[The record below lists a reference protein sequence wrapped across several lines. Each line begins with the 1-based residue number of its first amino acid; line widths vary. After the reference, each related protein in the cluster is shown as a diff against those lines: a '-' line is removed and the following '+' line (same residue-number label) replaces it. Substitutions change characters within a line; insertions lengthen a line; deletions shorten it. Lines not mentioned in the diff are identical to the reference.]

1 MRILK
6 KHSKRLAA
14 LALCAVLLL
23 GALPL
28 GLFQASAAGWSEPY
42 MGKLQEWGVM
52 RGDGNGNMNPN
63 AQMTRAE
70 MVAFLNRGFGFNEPG
85 PISFTDVQ
93 RKDWFY
99 NDIAIGKKAGIFNGT
114 SATTAEPLGR
124 VTREMVLALISRC
137 LRLEESP
144 GEVTEF
150 TDGRQF
156 SSWCAPYVRS
166 AMLAGIISGRGDGTF
181 RPGQYTT
188 RGEMAKMLAV
198 ALGDLVNKPGL
209 YEKGGVFGNVTINT
223 SGVTLKDTTI
233 AGDLYI
239 SGGLGLG
246 DVVLDNV
253 KVLGRIVVAG
263 GGESQD
269 GRASIV
275 LNGVEAHE
283 MLVDPATG
291 QYVSLR
297 AIGSTNIPKT
307 TVKSNAFIQDD
318 VRDESKGL
326 REVFLEAGEG
336 ASFTVAG
343 NFKTVTNKTPGSVLT
358 VGDTGEGSGDTINV
372 DEKAV
377 GSQVVLEINSNVD
390 HINLD
395 TATKVTGSPT
405 GEGDIGELTVNTNG
419 SSCDILPDKVIVRPG
434 VITNI
439 AGMEDVDSEKAQEIS
454 QDPRLLAGYPKAKNI
469 APTSA
474 DAVFS
479 TNKAGT
485 VYWALTTAGMGPLND
500 RYAES
505 MISPSYGAGF
515 LQNGSIPVEA
525 SHTELTASLTG
536 LDKGGTYYISALL
549 VDAHGRRSPV
559 KAQEI
564 LTPDD
569 STPAMAPQFPT
580 LSDRT
585 PTRDN
590 TNIDK
595 DYFELVDIEA
605 TVMAT
610 KSCDLYYVLLPGGST
625 QPQTSEFLSHSFP
638 DPYGYGRVRLIKNA
652 MDSFQINNIDM
663 NLDGQP
669 ERLGELEENK
679 DYDLYLWLTDADG
692 TKSSNIIKVP
702 VKTKDITPPRFNMDD
717 MIQTDTQATSVRLTN
732 SINEDGT
739 VYWVVVKEGADYPIK
754 KPGVDYT
761 DEDGVDR
768 FLNSEYAKL
777 QVINGQNG
785 LRNGQQAARADTDF
799 NLAISGLE
807 RESSYDVYYVA
818 VDKDKNCSDPVKKFT
833 IHTLDET
840 PPRATQEF
848 TSYQGEDVNAPY
860 ADTDIRIVFN
870 ENIIYKPGNSSE
882 NTVLDPVLLNMYRT
896 ITSKDP
902 AVSDTDKK
910 RAREDFLKAL
920 SDMIILYDSTRRP
933 VPVKAVEGI
942 VEGVEDDTWVVNY
955 ENVRVTM
962 EEDGSLVVT
971 FPTTTDPKTS
981 ALNLQSGATY
991 FFLLQNI
998 ADNSERHNV
1007 MGRTTLPQFTTVSAE
1022 AVLRDFEGDLT
1033 LKAFDQNG
1041 NPVTSNGDK
1050 DEDTLDIPIDMAFTV
1065 EPRSTNTTADSVYWD
1080 LMLWFD
1086 TSVEFELY
1094 TRVQGNTDDPWLAV
1108 GSVSQNGGTFRAP
1121 TMEVSVPDQV
1131 EGQPKKIRGASVIKS
1146 LGERDYHYINEEY
1159 KPGGLHCGLNDKDGE
1174 IYEYAIHVTRIGTN
1188 TTRSTFSQ
1196 LVKGYVTFVTG
1207 ASSTLNNLAN
1217 NSTIPY
1223 ETILGDQMAG
1233 ITNISN
1239 PRNYEME
1246 AQFSD
1251 GLAPKLVNNTP
1262 IFTPTDSGVTMTLQL
1277 DRVGEAYYVLAPLDD
1292 SGAAALAPMIG
1303 TDNVSAEKLKR
1314 IAGSGSGLLVNTAD
1328 DSLAPDD
1335 VTNPGTSGGVTY
1347 AYNGKTL
1354 TTNSEEPYYFTRPNS
1369 LEIYNPRGSGLTSP
1383 MLVTGSELDLGTS
1396 RTPVE
1401 IDGLAP
1407 DTTYY
1412 VYLITKGV
1420 SDIRSEVMVY
1430 QFKTKPITRPVIT
1443 LRSSGSN
1450 ITISS
1455 DINANVDYMVVPYST
1470 AMDKVLSDPYV
1481 HNSAIPTPTPDPS
1494 ASPMPVYEAMGKN
1507 VVEGTASV
1515 GSWFDMYAQQA
1526 NKDNVADYI
1535 RTTQPN
1541 GSSVMGT
1548 GSGYIEGGKS
1558 ITVECAK
1565 DFELLPGVDYC
1576 FLVVGRN
1583 PANSGDAFRA
1593 TYPFQMAD
1601 SEAPVI
1607 DTVNNTL
1614 YAFQLPDE
1622 TKPNSRWYIG
1632 GTLRLTFNEP
1642 LCYLQ
1647 RGTGTQQTLSK
1658 VTNQEG
1664 YSPSPSPSTQPYIS
1678 TDKIVEQPLDAGV
1691 KLIMEK
1697 HTSDPVQA
1705 VSITVAFSVDENGK
1719 PVNINDQT
1727 AVFNCS
1733 PDGSSVTFFPGLS
1746 DEYYNARMN
1755 NPLSIAVSVNVTTDA
1770 AGNKIGTPVITIP
1783 QAWMRAGLNPNV
1795 RG

>member
-6 KHSKRLAA
+6 KHHKRLAA
-14 LALCAVLLL
+14 LALCAALLL
-23 GALPL
+23 GMLPL
-28 GLFQASAAGWSEPY
+28 GLLQAGAAGWADPY
-42 MGKLQEWGVM
+42 VGKLQEWGVM
-52 RGDGNGNMNPN
+52 RGDGSGNMN
-63 AQMTRAE
+63 AEGQMTRAE
-70 MVAFLNRGFGFNEPG
+70 MVAFLNRAFGFNEPG

-99 NDIAIGKKAGIFNGT
+99 DDIAIGKKAGIFNGT
-114 SATTAEPLGR
+114 SSTTAEPLGK
-124 VTREMVLALISRC
+124 VTREQALALIARC

-144 GEVTEF
+144 GEITEF

-166 AMLAGIISGRGDGTF
+166 ALLAGIISGRGDGTF
-181 RPGQYTT
+181 RPGRSIT
-188 RGEMAKMLAV
+188 RGEMAKMLATG
-198 ALGDLVNKPGL
+198 LGDLVNKPGT

-223 SGVTLKDTTI
+223 SGVTLRNTTI

-246 DVVLDNV
+246 EVVLENV
-253 KVLGRIVVAG
+253 KVLGRIVIAG

-269 GRASIV
+269 GKASIV

-291 QYVSLR
+291 QFVSLR
-297 AIGSTNIPKT
+297 AIGGTNIPKT
-307 TVKSNAFIQDD
+307 TVKANAFIQDD

-326 REVFLEAGEG
+326 RNVFLEAGEG
-336 ASFTVAG
+336 ANFTIAG
-343 NFKTVTNKTPGSVLT
+343 NFKTVTNKTPGSTLT
-358 VGDTGEGSGDTINV
+358 VGDTGDGSGGTINV

-377 GSQVVLEINSNVD
+377 GSKVVLEINSNVD

-395 TATKVTGSPT
+395 TATTVTGSPT
-405 GEGDIGELTVNTNG
+405 GEGDIGELIVNTNG
-419 SSCDILPDKVIVRPG
+419 SHCDILPDKVIVRPG
-434 VITNI
+434 VITDV

-485 VYWALTTAGMGPLND
+485 IYWALTTAAMGPLND

-505 MISPSYGAGF
+505 MISPSYGSGF
-515 LQNGSIPVEA
+515 LQYGSIPVET

-536 LDKGGTYYISALL
+536 LNQGGTYYVSALL

-580 LSDRT
+580 LADRT

-590 TNIDK
+590 TNINK
-595 DYFELVDIEA
+595 DYFELVDIQA

-625 QPQTSEFLSHSFP
+625 PPQTSEFLSHSFP

-669 ERLGELEENK
+669 ERLGELEEDK

-692 TKSSNIIKVP
+692 TKSSSILKVT
-702 VKTKDITPPRFNMDD
+702 VKTKDITPPRFNLDD
-717 MIQTDTQATSVRLTN
+717 MVQSDTQATSVRLTN

-739 VYWVVVKEGADYPIK
+739 VYWVAVKEGAEYPIK

-785 LRNGQQAARADTDF
+785 FKNGKQTARADTDF
-799 NLAISGLE
+799 TLNISGLE

-818 VDKDKNCSDPVKKFT
+818 VDGDGNCSDPVKKFT

-840 PPRATQEF
+840 PPKATQEF
-848 TSYQGEDVNAPY
+848 TSYQGEDTNAPY
-860 ADTDIRIVFN
+860 ADTDIRIIFN
-870 ENIIYKPGNSSE
+870 ENIIYRPGNSSE

-955 ENVRVTM
+955 ENVKVSM

-971 FPTTTDPKTS
+971 FPTTTDPQTS

-1022 AVLRDFEGDLT
+1022 AVLQDFEGGQT
-1033 LKAFDQNG
+1033 LKAFDLNG
-1041 NPVTSNGDK
+1041 NAITSNGD
-1050 DEDTLDIPIDMAFTV
+1050 DDSLTTNIPIDMAFTV
-1065 EPRSTNTTADSVYWD
+1065 EPRSTSTTANGVYWD

-1086 TSVEFELY
+1086 TSVAFELY
-1094 TRVQGNTDDPWLAV
+1094 TRVQGNVDDPWVLV
-1108 GSVSQNGGTFRAP
+1108 GTSTESGGVYSAP

-1131 EGQPKKIRGASVIKS
+1131 EGESKKIRGASVVKN
-1146 LGERDYHYINEEY
+1146 LGERDYHYINEPY
-1159 KPGGLHCGLNDKDGE
+1159 QPGGLHCGLNDENNE

-1196 LVKGYVTFVTG
+1196 LVTGYVTFVTG
-1207 ASSTLNNLAN
+1207 ASSNLNNLAN

-1223 ETILGDQMAG
+1223 ETVMSNQMAG

-1239 PRNYEME
+1239 PENYSMKV
-1246 AQFSD
+1246 QFSD
-1251 GLAPKLVNNTP
+1251 GLAPQLVNKTP
-1262 IFTPTDSGVTMTLQL
+1262 LFTPTDSGVTMTLQL
-1277 DRVGEAYYVLAPLDD
+1277 DRVGDAYYVLAPLDD

-1303 TDNVSAEKLKR
+1303 TVNVDADKLKL
-1314 IAGSGSGLLVNTAD
+1314 IATGGEGLLVKVNPD
-1328 DSLAPDD
+1328 GSLTDEVAPPDI
-1335 VTNPGTSGGVTY
+1335 TQPGTGPDGTKY

-1354 TTNSEEPYYFTRPNS
+1354 TTNSEEPYYFNRPNS

-1383 MLVTGSELDLGTS
+1383 MLVTGSKTDLGTS
-1396 RTPVE
+1396 RTPIE

-1407 DTTYY
+1407 NTTYY
-1412 VYLITKGV
+1412 VYLVTKGV
-1420 SDIRSEVMVY
+1420 SDVRSEVMVY

-1443 LRSSGSN
+1443 LEHNQATAIIGSN
-1450 ITISS
+1450 I
-1455 DINANVDYMVVPYST
+1455 DANVEYKLIPYNSTTMDSRLKVPFST
-1470 AMDKVLSDPYV
+1470 VANQAFTDDKMADKSSSKVGPNNTPIKYGDKEFTVLDALLENVSDTDGRSLGSFFDLY
-1481 HNSAIPTPTPDPS
+1481 AT
-1494 ASPMPVYEAMGKN
+1494 AEEKN
-1507 VVEGTASV
+1507 II
-1515 GSWFDMYAQQA
+1515 
-1526 NKDNVADYI
+1526 ADYI
-1535 RTTQPN
+1535 RSTTTT
-1541 GSSVMGT
+1541 GT
-1548 GSGYIEGGKS
+1548 DAVGRDSATVEAGKTVNVVCGGPGGKWELSNIEYCMLAFGWSGSGD
-1558 ITVECAK
+1558 TA
-1565 DFELLPGVDYC
+1565 
-1576 FLVVGRN
+1576 
-1583 PANSGDAFRA
+1583 SGNAFRA
-1593 TYPFQMAD
+1593 TRPIQLGDTTWLHINQMFEDLRYDDARK
-1601 SEAPVI
+1601 SV
-1607 DTVNNTL
+1607 T
-1614 YAFQLPDE
+1614 
-1622 TKPNSRWYIG
+1622 
-1632 GTLRLTFNEP
+1632 GTLTLNFDDDLYYLDNSTNPPELISLDITPMGTHGQTDKFQSVANYIQHAPEISLSTDVSKKDRLVRELTFTFTDASARSYIRFDMNLSDASQNVHKQYQLMVQLNVDP
-1642 LCYLQ
+1642 D
-1647 RGTGTQQTLSK
+1647 TGK
-1658 VTNQEG
+1658 V
-1664 YSPSPSPSTQPYIS
+1664 
-1678 TDKIVEQPLDAGV
+1678 D
-1691 KLIMEK
+1691 
-1697 HTSDPVQA
+1697 
-1705 VSITVAFSVDENGK
+1705 
-1719 PVNINDQT
+1719 VNIT
-1727 AVFNCS
+1727 
-1733 PDGSSVTFFPGLS
+1733 PEWDGRVLP
-1746 DEYYNARMN
+1746 E
-1755 NPLSIAVSVNVTTDA
+1755 
-1770 AGNKIGTPVITIP
+1770 
-1783 QAWMRAGLNPNV
+1783 
-1795 RG
+1795 